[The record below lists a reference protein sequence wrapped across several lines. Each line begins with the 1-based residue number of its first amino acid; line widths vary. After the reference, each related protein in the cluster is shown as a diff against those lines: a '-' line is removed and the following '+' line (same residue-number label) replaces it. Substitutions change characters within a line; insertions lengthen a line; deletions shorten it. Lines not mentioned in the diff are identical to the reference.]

1 MNSFTEYDS
10 FLFHEGTNY
19 EVYRKLGAH
28 LCTENGLQGVRFAVW
43 APNAKT
49 VHVLTEK
56 TGWNEEDG
64 EMELS
69 EGGIWEIFIPGA
81 SEGDCYRFAVTGAD
95 GKKRY
100 KSDPYAFYSE
110 LRPNNASRIFHLDGY
125 EWHDGDFI
133 QKRDLSKVPSQPMA
147 IYEVH
152 LGSWKKDY
160 SRGEFGFLNYREL
173 GEQLAEYLDYMGYTH
188 VELIG
193 ISEHPFDGSWGY
205 QVTGYYA
212 PTSRYGTPEDFRY
225 FVDVLHQH
233 HIGVILDWVPAHF
246 PKDEF
251 GLSEFDGTAL
261 YESEDPLRAEY
272 PEWGTK
278 AFDHGKPEVRNF
290 LIANAVYWVKEFHID
305 ALRVDA
311 VASMMYVNF
320 GRSQWR
326 PNKNGG
332 LENLESIE
340 FLKKLNSIVK
350 KETGAFLIA
359 EDSSIMEGITKD
371 EKDGGIGFLFK
382 WNMGWMNDTLK
393 YIGKDPV
400 FRTYHHEA
408 LTHTVDYAFL
418 ENWVLVL
425 SHDEVVHLKH
435 SMLEKFPGGIEDKTG
450 GLKTLY
456 TFQYALP
463 GKKLLFM
470 GQEFAEDREW
480 DENRSINWDFAADF
494 GHRDVMQCVKN
505 LNSVYRTYSCLF
517 SDSKDG
523 RTFEWINKYDS
534 DRNIV
539 SFIRRNP
546 WNYDSALL
554 VICSFSPVEHHD
566 YTCGVPVSGMY
577 KRVFSTYDSLPG
589 GGNTYEVSGGIPPI
603 ISTEHPCDGH
613 QNMIMYSLRPYESI
627 IMEFP
632 VISEKDKKKSAAA
645 ETGTKKRSA
654 GKTRTTKNKAGK
666 VKTKNA

>member
-1 MNSFTEYDS
+1 MDSFTEYDS

-19 EVYRKLGAH
+19 EIYKKLGAH
-28 LCTENGLQGVRFAVW
+28 LCKEKGLNGVRFAVW

-49 VHVLTEK
+49 VYTLTEK
-56 TGWNEEDG
+56 NGWEEKNG
-64 EMELS
+64 EMHLS
-69 EGGIWEIFIPGA
+69 ENGIWEIFIPEV
-81 SEGDCYRFAVTGAD
+81 SEGDCYRFAVVGAD

-110 LRPNNASRIFHLDGY
+110 LRPKNASRVFRLDGY
-125 EWHDGDFI
+125 EWHDGDFM
-133 QKRDLSKVPSQPMA
+133 QKKDLSKVPSQPMA

-160 SRGEFGFLNYREL
+160 TKGESGFLNYREL
-173 GEQLAEYLDYMGYTH
+173 GEQLAEYLEYMGYTH

-193 ISEHPFDGSWGY
+193 ISEYPFDGSWGY

-246 PKDEF
+246 PKDDF
-251 GLSEFDGTAL
+251 GLSDFDGTAL
-261 YESEDPLRAEY
+261 YESDDPLRAEY

-311 VASMMYVNF
+311 VASMLYVSF

-326 PNKNGG
+326 PNRNGG

-340 FLKKLNSIVK
+340 FLKQLNRVVK

-400 FRTYHHEA
+400 FRTHHHEA

-456 TFQYALP
+456 TFQYTLP

-480 DENRSINWDFAADF
+480 DENRSINWDFASDF

-505 LNSVYRTYSCLF
+505 LNSVYRSYSCLF

-523 RTFEWINKYDS
+523 RTFEWINRYDA

-539 SFIRRNP
+539 SFVRRNP

-589 GGNTYEVSGGIPPI
+589 GGNASEVNGGIPPI
-603 ISTEHPCDGH
+603 VSSVHPCDGH

-627 IMEFP
+627 ILEFP
-632 VISEKDKKKSAAA
+632 IITRKDSKSSSD
-645 ETGTKKRSA
+645 TGIGTKKRAA
-654 GKTRTTKNKAGK
+654 GKTRTSKKPAKK
-666 VKTKNA
+666 VPIK